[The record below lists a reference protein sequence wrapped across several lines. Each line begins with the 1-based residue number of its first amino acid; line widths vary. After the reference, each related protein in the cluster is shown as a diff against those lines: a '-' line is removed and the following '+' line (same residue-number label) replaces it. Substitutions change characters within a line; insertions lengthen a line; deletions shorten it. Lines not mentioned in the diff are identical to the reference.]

1 MIRNLFQQAARILL
15 VAVSL
20 SISGCFLYGWMMQ
33 DSSLEIAVSLPGG
46 DGRPESADELEKE
59 TDLEGVFTWFADLEK
74 EQPGLWPR
82 FRGKNF
88 DNICQDGPPL
98 ASKWSEDGPAELWS
112 VALGEGYAA
121 PVVQNGRVYLLD
133 YDEELHGD
141 VVRCFSLDN
150 GRELWRRFY
159 EISVK
164 RNHGMSRTVPAVTES
179 LLVTVGPRCHVLCLD
194 PENGDFRWGMDLQ
207 REYGVTEPL
216 WYTGQC
222 PLIDD
227 GAVIL
232 AAGGPDALLVAVDGM
247 TGDILWKT
255 PNPREWAMSHSSI
268 IPLHLAGVKTYVY
281 CTLGAVIGV
290 AAEGSR
296 RGEVLWEVPW
306 KARVIAPSA
315 VQVDEKRF
323 LVTAGY
329 GEGSLMIAV
338 VQNAG
343 DFEAEVL
350 YAVSPKEGIACE
362 QQTPI
367 FSQGLLYTVMP
378 KDAAALREQF
388 ACYHPDGQLIWSSG
402 PDNRFG
408 LGPYMLADNKFFVL
422 SDDGVLTMMARSTE
436 KFEALDSRRVLTGN
450 EAWGP
455 LALAGT
461 RMLLRDS
468 QRLICLEMG
477 AESGEEG

>member
-1 MIRNLFQQAARILL
+1 M
-15 VAVSL
+15 
-20 SISGCFLYGWMMQ
+20 
-33 DSSLEIAVSLPGG
+33 
-46 DGRPESADELEKE
+46 
-59 TDLEGVFTWFADLEK
+59 
-74 EQPGLWPR
+74 
-82 FRGKNF
+82 
-88 DNICQDGPPL
+88 
-98 ASKWSEDGPAELWS
+98 
-112 VALGEGYAA
+112 
-121 PVVQNGRVYLLD
+121 
-133 YDEELHGD
+133 
-141 VVRCFSLDN
+141 
-150 GRELWRRFY
+150 
-159 EISVK
+159 
-164 RNHGMSRTVPAVTES
+164 
-179 LLVTVGPRCHVLCLD
+179 
-194 PENGDFRWGMDLQ
+194 
-207 REYGVTEPL
+207 
-216 WYTGQC
+216 YTGLC

-232 AAGGPDALLVAVDGM
+232 HAGGPDALLVAVDGM

-268 IPLHLAGVKTYVY
+268 IPLHLAGVNTYVY

>member
-1 MIRNLFQQAARILL
+1 MFRKFSQQVAKLFLL
-15 VAVSL
+15 VLSL
-20 SISGCFLYGWMMQ
+20 SVSGCFLYGWMVQ
-33 DSSLEIAVSLPGG
+33 RPTLEIAVSLPGG
-46 DGRPESADELEKE
+46 DGTPEGATLSEKE
-59 TDLEGVFTWFADLEK
+59 VNLEGSFVHFADMEV
-74 EQPGLWPR
+74 EASGYWPR

-88 DNICQDGPPL
+88 DNICTDSPPL
-98 ASKWSEDGPAELWS
+98 ASRWREAGPPELWS
-112 VALGEGYAA
+112 VDLGEGYAA

-133 YDEELHGD
+133 YDEERHGD

-150 GRELWRRFY
+150 GEELWQRFY
-159 EISVK
+159 EVSVK

-194 PENGDFRWGMDLQ
+194 PLTGDFRWGLDLQ
-207 REYGVTEPL
+207 REFGAEEPL

-222 PLIDD
+222 PLIDE
-227 GAVIL
+227 GTVIL
-232 AAGGPDALLVAVDGM
+232 AAGGPDALLLAVDGM
-247 TGDILWKT
+247 SGEVLWKT
-255 PNPREWAMSHSSI
+255 ANPREWAMSHSSV
-268 IPLHLAGVKTYVY
+268 IPLQLAGVKTYVY
-281 CTLGAVIGV
+281 SALGAVVGV
-290 AAEGSR
+290 AAEGAR
-296 RGEVLWEVPW
+296 KGEILWEAPW

-315 VQVDEKRF
+315 VQVDEERF

-329 GEGSLMIAV
+329 GEGSLMIQV
-338 VQNAG
+338 MEQG
-343 DFEAEVL
+343 GQYEATIL

-367 FSQGLLYTVMP
+367 VSEGLLYTVMP

-388 ACYHPDGQLIWSSG
+388 ACYHPDGTLVWSSG

-408 LGPYMLADNKFFVL
+408 LGPFMLADNKFFVL
-422 SDDGVLTMMARSTE
+422 SDNGILTMMAFSKER
-436 KFEALDSRRVLTGN
+436 FELLDSRRVLTGN

-477 AESGEEG
+477 AKVHEEG

>member
-1 MIRNLFQQAARILL
+1 M
-15 VAVSL
+15 
-20 SISGCFLYGWMMQ
+20 
-33 DSSLEIAVSLPGG
+33 SLPGG